1 LYRVKGDRVTG
12 SLDTKELGVTSI
24 VRDLRGRTFIAT
36 IPNGK
41 IFELRGSALSVFATL
56 PDAAHVWALA
66 ADVAGKGIY
75 AATGPD
81 GKLYFVSNKG
91 DASVYFDSE
100 EPHLIALAVAANGD
114 VVVGSSGKAILYRV
128 QAAGRARVIYD
139 FPGDDVRALAISG
152 KGETFAL
159 VNEYAEP
166 SVAPKTPAG
175 LSFGKPSVA
184 PVKRAGKGSLH
195 RFDPEGRPERLM
207 KHDDFHYSSLALDA
221 SGRPYVGTGL
231 EGRVYRVDDG
241 HVVSLVA
248 DTDERQVVALGFDG
262 AEPWLVSSD
271 TAVVHRGLAK
281 AAEATWTSKPLDC
294 GLSAKFGRVTWN
306 SAGTFEVSTRT
317 GNTQTVD
324 NQWSDWA
331 PVGRDGKMLS
341 PNGRYVQLRVRFRD
355 TRVELSNLSLSFQ
368 TDNLRA
374 VMTEVT
380 VSPKAG
386 AIVPTKEGLVSSG
399 GEAAK
404 HDSALRIAWR
414 SDNPDQDT
422 LRYRLLFRR
431 EGHKAWRPLLR
442 PDEWLTK
449 TEQEWDTLGIPE
461 GRYRVRVEA
470 SDESANPPEL
480 ALSHWLDS
488 QLFAVDNTPPVISGL
503 RVAGRR
509 VNGSVRDATS
519 SVVRVDLSVDGRL
532 EWRPVRASDGI
543 FDSETEGFEADLR
556 GLPEG
561 SHVIAIRAVD
571 ALGNVAIADIESP

>member
-1 LYRVKGDRVTG
+1 
-12 SLDTKELGVTSI
+12 
-24 VRDLRGRTFIAT
+24 
-36 IPNGK
+36 
-41 IFELRGSALSVFATL
+41 
-56 PDAAHVWALA
+56 
-66 ADVAGKGIY
+66 
-75 AATGPD
+75 
-81 GKLYFVSNKG
+81 
-91 DASVYFDSE
+91 
-100 EPHLIALAVAANGD
+100 
-114 VVVGSSGKAILYRV
+114 
-128 QAAGRARVIYD
+128 
-139 FPGDDVRALAISG
+139 
-152 KGETFAL
+152 
-159 VNEYAEP
+159 
-166 SVAPKTPAG
+166 
-175 LSFGKPSVA
+175 
-184 PVKRAGKGSLH
+184 
-195 RFDPEGRPERLM
+195 M
-207 KHDDFHYSSLALDA
+207 
-221 SGRPYVGTGL
+221 
-231 EGRVYRVDDG
+231 
-241 HVVSLVA
+241 
-248 DTDERQVVALGFDG
+248 
-262 AEPWLVSSD
+262 
-271 TAVVHRGLAK
+271 
-281 AAEATWTSKPLDC
+281 
-294 GLSAKFGRVTWN
+294 TWN

-341 PNGRYVQLRVRFRD
+341 PSGRYVQLRVRFRD
-355 TRVELSNLSLSFQ
+355 TRVELSNLSVSFQ
-368 TDNLRA
+368 TENLRA